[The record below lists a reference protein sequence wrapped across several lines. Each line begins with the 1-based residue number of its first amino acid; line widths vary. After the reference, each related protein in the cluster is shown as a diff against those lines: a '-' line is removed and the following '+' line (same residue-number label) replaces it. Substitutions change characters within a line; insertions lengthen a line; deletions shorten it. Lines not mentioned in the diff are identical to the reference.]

1 MPAAPPGP
9 VVVIGA
15 GIVGLV
21 CATYLH
27 GDGHK
32 VVVVDPGGPGEGAS
46 YGNAGGLNGSSIVPV
61 AMPGVLAKVP
71 HWLLDPEGPLSIR
84 LRHLPT
90 LLPWLYRFVRA
101 GRPDL
106 VRAQARALRGLLAPT
121 VDMHRELAAS
131 VGAADLIPRSGFLLV
146 YRTAAHFG

>member
-1 MPAAPPGP
+1 MPAVPPGP

-15 GIVGLV
+15 GIVGLA
-21 CATYLH
+21 CATYLQR
-27 GDGHK
+27 DGRK

-71 HWLLDPEGPLSIR
+71 QWLLDPEGPLSIR
-84 LRHLPT
+84 WRYLPQ

-101 GRPDL
+101 GVGRGH
-106 VRAQARALRGLLAPT
+106 VRTPVPG
-121 VDMHRELAAS
+121 
-131 VGAADLIPRSGFLLV
+131 
-146 YRTAAHFG
+146 